1 VRDINKGVD
10 TVLRKDMD
18 FQHTYLEGIFLLFK
32 EASAQGLLSEYEDLI
47 DTLYHIFPN
56 KQKRSIWVYDSD
68 LQELVPCP
76 QEWKK
81 ALAIGPPVGDPRLN
95 GSGSTEL
102 KVQVRQR
109 CLRKAQIVTDIA
121 ERLKLIGEEFDDVE
135 MGEDSEVFKRVTEI
149 DRQVRPALP
158 L

>member
-1 VRDINKGVD
+1 MRGTKAESD
-10 TVLRKDMD
+10 TVLRKDLD
-18 FQHTYLEGIFLLFK
+18 FQHTYLEGLFLLFK
-32 EASAQGLLSEYEDLI
+32 EASGQGLLAEYEDLI

-56 KQKRSIWVYDSD
+56 KQKRSIWIYDSN
-68 LQELVPCP
+68 LQELGPCHE
-76 QEWKK
+76 EWKK

-95 GSGSTEL
+95 ESRATEL

-135 MGEDSEVFKRVTEI
+135 MGEDSEVFRRVTELAGQI
-149 DRQVRPALP
+149 RPP